1 MFRKSWLVILL
12 LGVGMMSGIML
23 NRMSSV
29 QSARAQGSGSAEGS
43 DKLLIQGQGR
53 ASSSLRPPGEQFS
66 LIPSNAPQKSFKIV
80 PPGKKFILT
89 DVMYNP
95 QGSVRQPLTV
105 NIADA
110 MPDIQKQ
117 SILFQVNVSPGES
130 DQVHLCSGYVIPSG
144 HALVAFTN
152 AGLEPD
158 QYVSISVTGY
168 LVDE

>member
-12 LGVGMMSGIML
+12 LGVGMVSGILL

-29 QSARAQGSGSAEGS
+29 QSARAQEAKSAEAS
-43 DKLLIQGQGR
+43 NKLLIKGYGR
-53 ASSSLRPPGEQFS
+53 ATSSLRPPGEQFA
-66 LIPSNAPQKSFKIV
+66 LTPSNAPQTAFKIV

-89 DVMYNP
+89 DAMYNP

-117 SILFQVNVSPGES
+117 SILFQVNIAPGES
-130 DQVHLCSGYVIPSG
+130 EQVHLCSGYVIPSG
-144 HALVAFTN
+144 HALVAYTN

-158 QYVSISVTGY
+158 QHVSISVTGY